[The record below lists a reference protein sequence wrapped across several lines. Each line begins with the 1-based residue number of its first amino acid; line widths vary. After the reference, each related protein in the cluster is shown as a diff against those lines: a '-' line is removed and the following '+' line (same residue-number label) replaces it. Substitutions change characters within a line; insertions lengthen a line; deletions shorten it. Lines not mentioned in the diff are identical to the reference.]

1 MKNILFLLA
10 LLPMFVIA
18 QNNYTINDNGSLSFI
33 KIMNSSINKS
43 SGELFGNALAYL
55 GTAYADAN
63 NVIQIKNDKNK
74 FIVAKG
80 IFTNIFSWTNSMI
93 GRKTFFDVPHTL
105 RIDCKDGRIKVEYT
119 ISQYTE
125 IEGNWVHPEN
135 DQRIRETPILSKYP
149 IANPKK
155 SNKISKEEKR
165 YKDAFE
171 NLTNIIELQFNEIQK
186 SINTNESDW

>member
-1 MKNILFLLA
+1 MKKILFLLA

-18 QNNYTINDNGSLSFI
+18 QNNYIINDNGSLSFI

-55 GTAYADAN
+55 GTTYADAN
-63 NVIQIKNDKNK
+63 NVIQIKNDENK

-80 IFTNIFSWTNSMI
+80 VFSDIFSWTNSMI
-93 GRKTFFDVPHTL
+93 GRKTFFEVPHTL

-119 ISQYTE
+119 IAQYTE

-149 IANPKK
+149 IASPKK

-171 NLTNIIELQFNEIQK
+171 NLTNIIELQFNEIQE
-186 SINTNESDW
+186 SINTDESDW

>member
-1 MKNILFLLA
+1 MKNLLFLLA
-10 LLPMFVIA
+10 VLPLFVIA

-63 NVIQIKNDKNK
+63 NVIQIKNDENK

-80 IFTNIFSWTNSMI
+80 IFSNIFSWTNSMI
-93 GRKTFFDVPHTL
+93 GRKTFFEVPHTL

-135 DQRIRETPILSKYP
+135 DQRIRETSILSKYP
-149 IANPKK
+149 IASPKK